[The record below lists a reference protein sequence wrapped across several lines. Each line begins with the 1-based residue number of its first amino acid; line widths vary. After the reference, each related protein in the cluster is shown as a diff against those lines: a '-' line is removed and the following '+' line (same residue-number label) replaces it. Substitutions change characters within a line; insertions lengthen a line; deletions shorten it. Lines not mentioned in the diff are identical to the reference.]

1 MTPTIKPRMG
11 STLTGRSKRPVSP
24 PASDAISQALIH
36 YAKTPAP
43 IGKHLWVAQ
52 SARGVCWIDFR
63 LSGAAFLARLAR
75 RWPAANF
82 VKNESVL
89 QQPLAELNEYFAGR
103 RKKFTFKLA
112 PEGTAFQQKVWQA
125 VYEIPF
131 GQVTTYQAIAKKIKK
146 PQAVRAVGHA
156 NGSNPITLVIPCHR
170 VIGSN
175 GDLCGYGGGLDL
187 KEKLLAFEGVDWEKD
202 KKKNS

>member
-1 MTPTIKPRMG
+1 MNQTI
-11 STLTGRSKRPVSP
+11 
-24 PASDAISQALIH
+24 IH
-36 YAKTPAP
+36 YAKMQTPL
-43 IGKHLWVAQ
+43 GKHLWIAQ
-52 SARGVCWIDFR
+52 SERGVCWIDFR
-63 LSGAAFLARLAR
+63 LSEAAFLARLAR
-75 RWPAANF
+75 RWSKASF
-82 VKNESVL
+82 VKSDSTL
-89 QQPLAELNEYFAGR
+89 QKPITELNEYFAGR

-131 GQVTTYQAIAKKIKK
+131 GQVTTYQALAQQIKK

-156 NGSNPITLVIPCHR
+156 NGRNPITLVIPCHR

-187 KEKLLAFEGVDWEKD
+187 KRALLEFEGRVDKKD
-202 KKKNS
+202 KKKKR